1 MTLIGRTVS
10 SLAMVASLACASA
23 EMAGPPVGFNH
34 ASAVAACGPADEA
47 AVQIFFTPTEVVSG
61 LPVAP
66 YVTVYVAEAPGAL
79 VGRTLSLAGANAE
92 GSAQFRANAEDFESA
107 ESGTLTVNSVG
118 ADNSIQGRVDITF
131 PNAAPV
137 RGTFSAK
144 WLPNQVFCN

>member
-1 MTLIGRTVS
+1 MSLFGSAPSLIPSR
-10 SLAMVASLACASA
+10 
-23 EMAGPPVGFNH
+23 PPVID
-34 ASAVAACGPADEA
+34 S
-47 AVQIFFTPTEVVSG
+47 
-61 LPVAP
+61 
-66 YVTVYVAEAPGAL
+66 AL

-92 GSAQFRANAEDFESA
+92 GSAQFRANAEDFELA

>member
-1 MTLIGRTVS
+1 MHLIGRTLL
-10 SLAMVASLACASA
+10 SLAVAALVACSSA

-34 ASAVAACGPADEA
+34 ASAVAACGPADGP
-47 AVQIFFTPTEVVSG
+47 AVQIFFTATEVVSG
-61 LPVAP
+61 LPTTP
-66 YVTVYVAEAPGAL
+66 YVSIFVAEQPAAL

-92 GSAQFRANAEDFESA
+92 GSAQFFANAAEFESA
-107 ESGTLTVNSVG
+107 ESGSLTVNSVG

-144 WLPNQVFCN
+144 WIPNQVFCS